1 MKIGNLEVLGN
12 VFLAPMAGIT
22 DPPFRK
28 TVQRFGVSA
37 LWTEMISAD
46 GLIKGRVTFPTMDL
60 GDHTVPTVFQIFGKD
75 PAVMAEAARIVEGR
89 GAAAVDINM
98 GCPSRKIV
106 KKGAGAALLKDLPLA
121 ANIVKAVR
129 RSIQIPLTVKIRSGW
144 DEKTQNAPIV
154 AKLLESEGTD
164 AIVLHSR
171 CRSRLHSGEV
181 SLEMIRE
188 VRGSVDIPVI
198 GNGGIKCEQEAT
210 SMIADTQC
218 DGVMVGRGALGRP
231 WLPGRILEH
240 LGHTPPFPRGTISLT
255 DVIRDHFVYHLEWW
269 DSLTTVRRMRKHWGW
284 YSKGFSGGTEFR
296 KTIFREDDPKRVIS
310 SVEDF
315 FGKAVVS

>member
-1 MKIGNLEVLGN
+1 MRIGNLEVLGN
-12 VFLAPMAGIT
+12 VLLAPMAGIT

-37 LWTEMISAD
+37 LWTEMISAE
-46 GLIKGRVTFPTMDL
+46 GLIKGRAAFPTMDL
-60 GDHTVPTVFQIFGKD
+60 GGHTVPTVFQIFGKNPD
-75 PAVMAEAARIVEGR
+75 VMAEAARMVEGR

-106 KKGAGAALLKDLPLA
+106 KRGAGAALLKDLPLA
-121 ANIVKAVR
+121 AAIVRAVR
-129 RSIQIPLTVKIRSGW
+129 KSVQIPLTVKIRSGW

-154 AKLLESEGTD
+154 ARLLESEGAD

-171 CRSRLHSGEV
+171 CRSRLHSGEA

-188 VRGSVDIPVI
+188 VGKAVGIPVI
-198 GNGGIKCEQEAT
+198 GNGGITSEQDAT

-240 LGHTPPFPRGTISLT
+240 LGHPPVFHRGTIPLT
-255 DVIRDHFVYHLEWW
+255 DVIRDHFFYHLDWW
-269 DSLTTVRRMRKHWGW
+269 DTRTTIRRMRKHWGW

-296 KTIFREDDPKRVIS
+296 RAIFREEDPKRVIL

-315 FGKAVVS
+315 FGKAVVT